1 MFKFTEL
8 INYIKI
14 NHNYITQN
22 PNIINAVNFF
32 KRNYNFIVL
41 M

>member
-1 MFKFTEL
+1 MLNFTEL
-8 INYIKI
+8 INYIKR
-14 NHNYITQN
+14 NRNYITQN

-41 M
+41 I